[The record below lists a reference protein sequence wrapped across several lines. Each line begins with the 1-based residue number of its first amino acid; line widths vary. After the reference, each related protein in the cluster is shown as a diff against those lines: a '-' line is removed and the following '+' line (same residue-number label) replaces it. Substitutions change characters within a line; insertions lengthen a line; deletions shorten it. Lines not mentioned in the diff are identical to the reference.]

1 MPEASAT
8 HVFNCRESPKGR
20 CRADASL
27 SFNAHCKATQS
38 LQSSWRLCEGKS
50 AASVVGSTLV
60 DLGEGAAGVV
70 RSALVDLLPGE
81 GATSVVGSALV
92 DLLGKG
98 AASVVGS
105 ALVNLLVEDE
115 LHGGELHVVGWWVG
129 KSETW
134 KVY

>member
-1 MPEASAT
+1 M
-8 HVFNCRESPKGR
+8 
-20 CRADASL
+20 DASL
-27 SFNAHCKATQS
+27 WFNAHCKATQS
-38 LQSSWRLCEGKS
+38 LQSSWRLCERKS

-92 DLLGKG
+92 DLL
-98 AASVVGS
+98 
-105 ALVNLLVEDE
+105 VEDE

-134 KVY
+134 KVC